1 MLVDYQSK
9 GYHWSP
15 QNAGGVSIQGV
26 SLVAT
31 KCWWSINPRVS
42 LVATKCWWTI
52 NQRVTMKLVDYQS
65 HRYHESAQILVTS
78 DQEGIIEASWV
89 GYEVS
94 GLSIPGVPWVCTVEL
109 SIPELPWVCTD
120 FYRLSIAEVSSDV
133 TVAGGLSIPGIPCV
147 VTNAGELS
155 IPELRFVSN
164 DANRL

>member
-15 QNAGGVSIQGV
+15 QNAGGLSIQG
-26 SLVAT
+26 
-31 KCWWSINPRVS
+31 VS

-78 DQEGIIEASWV
+78 DQEGIIDAGGISIQEASWV